1 MHYFLSVLYML
12 RLRRGGGGSDADDAD
27 AAGWW
32 ADGAA
37 ETEICLAGS
46 VVSGRHVNE
55 GCRDD
60 GVIVISEGSVLRP
73 EAEDPVVGVGYAL
86 IFVSPPP
93 VPISC

>member
-1 MHYFLSVLYML
+1 M
-12 RLRRGGGGSDADDAD
+12 
-27 AAGWW
+27 
-32 ADGAA
+32 
-37 ETEICLAGS
+37 
-46 VVSGRHVNE
+46 SGRHVNE